1 MKLAIT
7 SFVCSIVSLVI
18 FWWLGAIGVI
28 FGCLAVCQN
37 HEGESN
43 QGVITGLS
51 TAGIVIG
58 CISVVF
64 GLVLISSLRGM

>member
-7 SFVCSIVSLVI
+7 SFVCSVVSLVI

-28 FGCLAVCQN
+28 CGCLAVCQN

-51 TAGIVIG
+51 AAGIVVG
-58 CISVVF
+58 ALSVVF
-64 GLVLISSLRGM
+64 GLFLLTAIRGA

>member
-7 SFVCSIVSLVI
+7 SFVCSIVSLVV
-18 FWWLGAIGVI
+18 FWWLGAVGVI
-28 FGCLAVCQN
+28 CGGIAVCQD
-37 HEGESN
+37 HQGDSN

-58 CISVVF
+58 ALSVVF
-64 GLVLISSLRGM
+64 GLFLLTALRGA